1 MLQDRA
7 DDSLLE
13 ANYAANLVFPAR
25 TKCICLSEASK
36 IDIAKGGHLG
46 SIYSIYAY
54 SIHVHYTLT
63 FKCQDLKTTDMT
75 TTSSQVIK
83 YLHVISE
90 QK

>member
-63 FKCQDLKTTDMT
+63 FKCQDL
-75 TTSSQVIK
+75 
-83 YLHVISE
+83 
-90 QK
+90 